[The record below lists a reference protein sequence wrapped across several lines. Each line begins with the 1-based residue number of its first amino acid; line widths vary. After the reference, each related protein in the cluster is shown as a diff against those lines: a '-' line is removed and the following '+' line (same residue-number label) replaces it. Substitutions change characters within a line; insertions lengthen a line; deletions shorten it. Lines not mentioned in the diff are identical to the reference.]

1 MIDNLYILQF
11 IIKRGIRKKK
21 NKISSFWIAFN
32 NVNWKKREDL
42 KKKRNKE
49 KINRK
54 KKRDIT
60 LGNEK

>member
-21 NKISSFWIAFN
+21 NKISFFWIAFN

-49 KINRK
+49 KINKK

>member
-42 KKKRNKE
+42 KKKE
-49 KINRK
+49 TK
-54 KKRDIT
+54 KKLIERKREI
-60 LGNEK
+60 LH